1 MSYSSVNELQY
12 LLRYSGHKF
21 YILQVTNEDWM
32 GLYEKGK
39 HGNKTKKIDA
49 NREAQYE
56 EIKDFING
64 KKTAQ
69 AMADISM
76 RRLKEFVKVR
86 MGDLERWK
94 QRLREKRATKRRTT
108 ANESTR

>member
-1 MSYSSVNELQY
+1 M
-12 LLRYSGHKF
+12 
-21 YILQVTNEDWM
+21 
-32 GLYEKGK
+32 YEKGK

-76 RRLKEFVKVR
+76 RRLEEFVKVR
-86 MGDLERWK
+86 KGDLERWK
-94 QRLREKRATKRRTT
+94 QRLREKGNQKENYSEWIERIRKWPCRT
-108 ANESTR
+108 EIISGVLRLTRYMTR